1 MCFSCFCT
9 WLRICCVPNPLLANM
24 STTSCF
30 SDRGASPRCQ
40 FLCFVCMLLCD
51 SEHVLNHF
59 WSVQS
64 SGLEMLSLHEVL
76 HPSSFLTFP
85 WPRKLGVLTFSQTC
99 LMAIPC
105 WQCSSNTCT
114 FCSIELGSQ
123 KVHRCVHASSNPRC
137 AGASGL
143 RFYILRSCMFCFIVS
158 PCI

>member
-30 SDRGASPRCQ
+30 SDRVASPFCP

-85 WPRKLGVLTFSQTC
+85 WPRKLSVLTFPQTC
-99 LMAIPC
+99 LSMMVIPC

-123 KVHRCVHASSNPRC
+123 KVQGCVHASSNPRC
-137 AGASGL
+137 AEASGL
-143 RFYILRSCMFCFIVS
+143 RFYILVRVCSVS
-158 PCI
+158 

>member
-9 WLRICCVPNPLLANM
+9 WRICCVPNPLLTNM

-30 SDRGASPRCQ
+30 SDRRASPRCP
-40 FLCFVCMLLCD
+40 FLCFVCMLLCE
-51 SEHVLNHF
+51 SENVVNHF
-59 WSVQS
+59 CRVQS

-85 WPRKLGVLTFSQTC
+85 WPRKLSVLTFSQTC
-99 LMAIPC
+99 LMVIPC

-123 KVHRCVHASSNPRC
+123 KVHRCVHAFSNPRC

-143 RFYILRSCMFCFIVS
+143 RFYILRLCMLCFIIS

>member
-30 SDRGASPRCQ
+30 SDRGASPCCP

-51 SEHVLNHF
+51 SENVVNHF
-59 WSVQS
+59 CRVQS

-99 LMAIPC
+99 LMVIPC

-123 KVHRCVHASSNPRC
+123 KVHGCVHASSNPRC
-137 AGASGL
+137 AEASGL
-143 RFYILRSCMFCFIVS
+143 RFYILRSCMICFIVS